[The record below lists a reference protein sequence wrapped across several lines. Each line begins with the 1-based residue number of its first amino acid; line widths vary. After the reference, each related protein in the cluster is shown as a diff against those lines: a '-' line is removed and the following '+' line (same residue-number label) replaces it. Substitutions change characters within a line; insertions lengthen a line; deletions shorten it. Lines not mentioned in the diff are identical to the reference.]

1 MTTDQIDFNIQALRR
16 NYSEGRLTP
25 EGVVREAYRR
35 LQHYENP
42 HVWTALVD
50 QEVALASARDLGA
63 RDIGQLP
70 LFGIPFSVKDNVDV
84 AGMATT
90 CGCSGFSSMPKISA
104 VGVDRALRAGAILIG
119 KNTLDQFATGLNGT
133 RSLNGYCRNT
143 FDPRYVPGGSSSGS
157 GVAVAAGLVSFS
169 LGSDTG
175 GSGRV
180 PAAMNNVVGVKPTL
194 GLVSSR
200 GMVYNNRFFDCMPVF
215 ARTVDDGYSVL
226 DCIRGYD
233 RHDSFSRPDADSIS
247 LAMPGKT
254 VFRFAL
260 PRPEQLEF
268 FGDIQ
273 AQAAFSKA
281 VSQLEAIG
289 GIPCEFDFSNFIE
302 AAKLP
307 FDSGLLAERT
317 ISYGHILASKPE
329 TVHPAVA
336 AMLRKG
342 LSYSAADVVQAIY
355 QMRDLRREVEQQF
368 ASVDILVT
376 PTVGRAYTCDEL
388 ENNPIEFNHNIGYY
402 TYAVSPLD
410 LCALALPSSIR
421 PDGIPFGI
429 QLIAL
434 AGHDGAL
441 HEVGR
446 RYQHLVKLPPGI
458 EAKTLSNLP
467 APSHA

>member
-1 MTTDQIDFNIQALRR
+1 
-16 NYSEGRLTP
+16 
-25 EGVVREAYRR
+25 
-35 LQHYENP
+35 
-42 HVWTALVD
+42 
-50 QEVALASARDLGA
+50 
-63 RDIGQLP
+63 
-70 LFGIPFSVKDNVDV
+70 
-84 AGMATT
+84 
-90 CGCSGFSSMPKISA
+90 
-104 VGVDRALRAGAILIG
+104 
-119 KNTLDQFATGLNGT
+119 
-133 RSLNGYCRNT
+133 
-143 FDPRYVPGGSSSGS
+143 
-157 GVAVAAGLVSFS
+157 
-169 LGSDTG
+169 
-175 GSGRV
+175 
-180 PAAMNNVVGVKPTL
+180 
-194 GLVSSR
+194 
-200 GMVYNNRFFDCMPVF
+200 MVYNNRFFDCMPVF

-254 VFRFAL
+254 SFRFAL

-317 ISYGHILASKPE
+317 ISYGQILANKPE